1 MVIARGEVSK
11 LTIARLAV
19 YYSVLQKMKDEG
31 ELVCASTR
39 LGRRTGVASS
49 VIRRDLAYFGGF
61 GTKGVGYEIDY
72 LMSWIGEILGYTT
85 VWNTVLVGK
94 GLPFT
99 NPGSYYE
106 LLPPGFI
113 ITAAVDL
120 DRKNQ
125 GSVLPGLNLPVHSLR
140 NVGQIIKAQAIA
152 IGLITVPP
160 DKTQQVANMLVK
172 AGIKGIANFSAS
184 SVTIPDT
191 VSLSQINVTS
201 CLSQLSYNLSTQ
213 TVENSVYQDKEKD
226 LDCASG

>member
-1 MVIARGEVSK
+1 MAIAREAVSR

-19 YYSVLQKMKDEG
+19 YYSALQKMKDDG

-72 LMSWIGEILGYTT
+72 LMSWIGAILGYTT
-85 VWNTVLVGK
+85 VWNTVLVGR

-99 NPGSYYE
+99 GPGSYYE

-113 ITAAVDL
+113 ITAAIDL
-120 DRKNQ
+120 DRKNH

-140 NVGQIIKAQAIA
+140 NAGQIIKSQDIA
-152 IGLITVPP
+152 IGLIAVPP

-172 AGIKGIANFSAS
+172 AGIKGIASFSAS
-184 SVTIPDT
+184 SVTVPDT
-191 VSLSQINVTS
+191 VALSQINVTS
-201 CLSQLSYNLSTQ
+201 CLSQLSYNLST
-213 TVENSVYQDKEKD
+213 TAAKNHVYLEKERD
-226 LDCASG
+226 LDWAFG